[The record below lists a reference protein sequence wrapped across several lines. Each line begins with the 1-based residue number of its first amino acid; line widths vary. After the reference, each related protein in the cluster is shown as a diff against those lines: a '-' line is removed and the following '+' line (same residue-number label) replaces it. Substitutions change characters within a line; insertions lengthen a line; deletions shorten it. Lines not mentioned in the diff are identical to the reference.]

1 MINFVVKTP
10 FSRYPVY
17 IGDKNKVVGIL
28 DVDDVLKYAKD
39 KKLTKKVK
47 SIARKP
53 YFISESKEI
62 DDLLNEFEKKKI
74 SLAVVVNEYGNVSGI
89 VTVEDILEEIVGD
102 IFDKSNRENVLIK
115 KVSEN
120 LIRVDAKASVE
131 EVNKMLHLGIES
143 GRFNTMAGFIEN
155 KLQKIPKK
163 GEQIKLKKIT
173 IVVDKVTDK
182 KIKSVKILKG

>member
-1 MINFVVKTP
+1 VINFVVKTP